1 VTYNLSNTIFGV
13 DENSLVFFIQEIED
27 ERYEIIF
34 GDGIFGKALQEPN
47 YIEVSYVVTDGEE
60 ANGISSLTYNGRLV
74 DQDGRV
80 ATGGVSLL
88 TLDQPSFGGKSI
100 ESIDSIKKYATQ
112 IYASKYRAVTAAD
125 YEALIPTVYAETES
139 VSAFG
144 GEELNPPQFGKVFIS
159 IKPYNGVYLSNT
171 RKDIIKRDLKQY
183 SVAGI
188 IPEIIDLKYLYIE
201 ANSNV
206 YYNTNQAPSADY
218 VKSIVSTNINSYANS
233 TELNKFGARFKYSKF
248 LKIIDDSHQSITS
261 NITTITMRRDLRASL
276 NSFAEYEICFGNRF
290 YIKSMNGYNIKSSG
304 FTVSGVSGTV
314 YMSDL
319 PNSDG
324 QTGTVFLFKLLS
336 PTQTQIVRRS
346 IGTIDYEKGEI
357 KLNPI
362 NIITTS
368 INRGSSIIEIST
380 SPYSNDVIGLQD
392 LYLVLDNNNVTLSMI
407 SDRISSGADISGS
420 NYIVSSSYSNGLLV
434 R

>member
-1 VTYNLSNTIFGV
+1 M
-13 DENSLVFFIQEIED
+13 
-27 ERYEIIF
+27 
-34 GDGIFGKALQEPN
+34 
-47 YIEVSYVVTDGEE
+47 
-60 ANGISSLTYNGRLV
+60 V

-80 ATGGVSLL
+80 TTGGVSLL
-88 TLDQPSFGGKSI
+88 TLDQQSFGGASI
-100 ESIDSIKKYATQ
+100 ESIESIKKYATK
-112 IYASKYRAVTAAD
+112 IYSSRYRAVTSSD
-125 YEALIPTVYAETES
+125 YESLIPTIYPEAES

-144 GEELNPPQFGKVFIS
+144 GEDLNPPQFGRVYIS
-159 IKPYNGVYLSNT
+159 IKPLNGIYLSNT
-171 RKDIIKRDLKQY
+171 VKDNIKRDLKQY

-218 VKSIVSTNINSYANS
+218 VKSIVSTNVNQYANS

-261 NITTITMRRDLRASL
+261 NITTITIRRDLSAIL
-276 NSFAEYEICFGNRF
+276 NAFTEYEICFGNRF
-290 YIKSMNGYNIKSSG
+290 HIKNVNGYNIKSSG
-304 FTVSGVSGTV
+304 FSVSGISGTV
-314 YMSDL
+314 YMSDI
-319 PNSDG
+319 PNGDG
-324 QTGTVFLFKLLS
+324 MTGTIFLFKLLS

-346 IGTIDYEKGEI
+346 VGTIDYEKGEI

-362 NIITTS
+362 NIISTVITK
-368 INRGSSIIEIST
+368 GTPTIEIST

-392 LYLVLDNNNVTLSMI
+392 LYLVLDNNNVTLNMI

-420 NYIVSSSYSNGLLV
+420 DYIVSSSYSNGLPV